1 MSREVGG
8 GRAAQ
13 RARAGEQR
21 REAERFGRR
30 VVGIERAGE
39 PFNGGE

>member
-1 MSREVGG
+1 MSREAGG
-8 GRAAQ
+8 GRAVQ
-13 RARAGEQR
+13 RARAREQR

-30 VVGIERAGE
+30 VVGIEHTGE